1 MVLNIQGCQD
11 RDMIGP
17 RQAQLWFCSVV
28 DDPVGESISNENII
42 WSYIISGI
50 QGFQHRSVLL

>member
-42 WSYIISGI
+42 WSCIISGI
-50 QGFQHRSVLL
+50 